1 MNEALP
7 TSSVRVKKTGMNYWL
22 LKSEPDVY
30 SIDQLER
37 DGKTSWNG
45 VRNFQARNVLKTCKK
60 DDLVLIYHSNI
71 GKAVVGIGK
80 IVKEAYPDIDEKRKG
95 DWVQVDVAFVTK
107 FKTAVTLESIK
118 QDPNLQNLP
127 LLKQSRLS
135 CMPVPE
141 TEFKIIRK
149 LGE

>member
-1 MNEALP
+1 
-7 TSSVRVKKTGMNYWL
+7 MNYWL

-30 SIDQLER
+30 SIDQLAQDR
-37 DGKTSWNG
+37 KTAWNG
-45 VRNFQARNVLKTCKK
+45 VRNYQARNVLQACKK

-80 IVKEAYPDIDEKRKG
+80 IVKEAYPDQDPEKKG
-95 DWVQVDVAFVTK
+95 DWVQVDVAFVSK

-118 QDPNLQNLP
+118 KNPRLQNLP

-135 CMPVPE
+135 CMPIPATDFNLIV
-141 TEFKIIRK
+141 K